1 MTNFPFT
8 NIEQFN
14 DVSVKNEYLMVKE
27 EGGNTDALLEKH
39 RMENRDNSRT
49 PMQWNNEDYAG
60 FSNVETWFPVN
71 PNYVSIN
78 VEQQEADDH
87 SILQFYK
94 DLIQLKKSD
103 DTFTYGE
110 FNLIDSE
117 NSSIFAYTRT
127 LSNKTAVIVGNLTNQ
142 TASLKTD
149 LKLNK
154 GDLKLH
160 NYDTEINTDNIKP
173 LYYVNNHIFILN

>member
-60 FSNVETWFPVN
+60 FSNVEPWFPVN

-173 LYYVNNHIFILN
+173 YEAFVAMI

>member
-1 MTNFPFT
+1 
-8 NIEQFN
+8 
-14 DVSVKNEYLMVKE
+14 
-27 EGGNTDALLEKH
+27 
-39 RMENRDNSRT
+39 
-49 PMQWNNEDYAG
+49 
-60 FSNVETWFPVN
+60 

-103 DTFTYGE
+103 DTVTYGE

-160 NYDTEINTDNIKP
+160 N
-173 LYYVNNHIFILN
+173 